1 METIFAVASGAGR
14 AAIAVMRLS
23 GPAVPS
29 LLPQI
34 TSRAGTLL
42 AQPRRLLLCNLVHGN
57 EPIDRILAV
66 YFAPGASFTG
76 EPSAELH
83 LHGSPAVLEAAS
95 RCLRTHGL
103 RMARPG
109 EFSQR
114 AMANGRLSLPQ
125 VESLEDLVAAQT
137 EKQRKQAL
145 SGLHGTRLQSQL
157 TSWRTQLLAC
167 MAHIE
172 ASIDFSEEDEHIDG
186 AILPR
191 LQSLTATM
199 TVQLAT
205 DRRASELVRHGLR
218 VVIAG
223 PPNAG
228 KSSLLNRLA
237 GRRAAIVSPI
247 AGTTR
252 DLLHVE
258 MLVEG
263 LQVRLTDTAGLRAE
277 TSDPLEHEGIGM
289 AKEAISAADLVLYL
303 DPDPTAPSQD
313 LDGMDKNRLL
323 RIQSKADLSSCPASE
338 AWQLSTVNDTV
349 YESFYSRLIDH
360 LRKIIAEGAGGEPPL
375 LTHSRHHDCVQRT
388 LDSIQR
394 AIDALPDDV
403 VGVAEALRR
412 ATIILGEI
420 SGVTPIDSEE
430 ILSKLFSS
438 FCIGK

>member
-29 LLPQI
+29 LLAHI
-34 TSRAGTLL
+34 TSRAPALL
-42 AQPRRLLLCNLVHGN
+42 AQPRRMLLCDLMHGK

-95 RCLRTHGL
+95 RCLRAHGL

-114 AMANGRLSLPQ
+114 AMVNGRLSLPQ
-125 VESLEDLVAAQT
+125 VESLADLVAAQT
-137 EKQRKQAL
+137 EKQRRQAL

-157 TSWRTQLLAC
+157 ASWRCELLAC

-172 ASIDFSEEDEHIDG
+172 ASIDFSEEDEQIDG
-186 AILPR
+186 TILP
-191 LQSLTATM
+191 SLLSLASSM
-199 TVQLAT
+199 ASQLAI
-205 DRRASELVRHGLR
+205 DKRASELVRHGLR

-237 GRRAAIVSPI
+237 GRKAAIVSPI

-252 DLLHVE
+252 DLLHVD

-263 LQVRLTDTAGLRAE
+263 LQVRLTDTAGLRTE
-277 TSDPLEHEGIGM
+277 TMDPLEHEGIGM
-289 AKEAISAADLVLYL
+289 AREAMASADLVLYL
-303 DPDPTAPSQD
+303 DPDSTAPLD
-313 LDGMDKNRLL
+313 LDGVEPHRLL
-323 RIQSKADLSSCPASE
+323 RIQSKADLPTTHE
-338 AWQLSTVNDTV
+338 AWQLSTVNGDV
-349 YESFYSRLIDH
+349 YELFYSRLIDH
-360 LRKIIAEGAGGEPPL
+360 LRGIINEGAGGEPPL
-375 LTHSRHHDCVQRT
+375 LTHSRHHGCVQRS

-394 AIDALPDDV
+394 AIDALPGDV
-403 VGVAEALRR
+403 VRAAEALRR
-412 ATIILGEI
+412 ATAILGEI